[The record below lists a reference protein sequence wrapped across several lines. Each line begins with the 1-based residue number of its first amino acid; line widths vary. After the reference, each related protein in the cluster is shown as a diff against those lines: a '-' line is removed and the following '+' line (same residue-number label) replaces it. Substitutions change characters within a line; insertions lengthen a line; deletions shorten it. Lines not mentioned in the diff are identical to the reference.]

1 MPPETTEPPDHTGSD
16 HTGSAGSGSDP
27 TGSAGSGATSAAAG
41 TDRDDAATARRQPP
55 RAALIA
61 ALSLP
66 VVVIIAII
74 VGGLIWSK
82 QNPAPDTSPVAV
94 GAVEAPAAGSK
105 YCTDLM
111 SALPDKLGED
121 ARREVI
127 GKPPGI
133 AVWGSQEITLR
144 CGLGTPAE
152 LTCSS
157 QLNRVDNPN
166 GLPGVMWLQVR
177 GQGATSYFAADRP
190 VRIALTLPDGSGT
203 EAIQEISAIVTGVMP
218 TTANADG
225 TLCTGGKLP
234 PVAGS

>member
-1 MPPETTEPPDHTGSD
+1 MPPETTEPPDNTGSD
-16 HTGSAGSGSDP
+16 SASAAGSR
-27 TGSAGSGATSAAAG
+27 ASGAARAAG
-41 TDRDDAATARRQPP
+41 ADGADGTDGTADAGTARRQPP

-66 VVVIIAII
+66 VVVIIAVI

>member
-1 MPPETTEPPDHTGSD
+1 MPAEPTDPADRPDSDGAESSARAAAEPETGSPGRRTGKEDS
-16 HTGSAGSGSDP
+16 S
-27 TGSAGSGATSAAAG
+27 
-41 TDRDDAATARRQPP
+41 RRQPP
-55 RAALIA
+55 KAGLIA

-66 VVVIIAII
+66 VVVIIAVI
-74 VGGLIWSK
+74 VGGLVWSK
-82 QNPAPDTSPVAV
+82 QDPAPDTSPVAV
-94 GAVEAPAAGSK
+94 GAVEAPAASSK

-121 ARREVI
+121 VRREVI
-127 GKPPGI
+127 GNPQGI
-133 AVWGSQEITLR
+133 AVWGGQEITLR

-157 QLNRVDNPN
+157 ALNRVDNPN

-218 TTANADG
+218 STANADG

-234 PVAGS
+234 PVAGA